1 MNQNRFQRLRRRLYE
16 IVEVAKEGDKAS
28 RVFDLFIVSLIT
40 LNVVALVLETVDP
53 MSRIAEP
60 FFRIFELISVVI
72 FTMEY
77 ALRVW
82 LCTQNPKYSRPVL
95 GRLRFAISP
104 MAIIDLLAVAPFYL
118 PFLGVDLR
126 FMRAVRL
133 FRLFRLAK
141 LSRYS
146 RALISIGRVF
156 AAKRAEL
163 GVTAFAMAILV
174 LLSASVLYFAEHEAQ
189 PDAFSSI
196 PQAMWWA
203 VTCLSTVGYGDV
215 YPVTPAGKLFAA
227 VIAMLGIGMFALPTG
242 ILGAAFVTELRHKKS
257 ARTTCPHCG
266 KSFEDR
272 SQGEDVEP

>member
-104 MAIIDLLAVAPFYL
+104 MAIIDLLAIAPFYL

-146 RALISIGRVF
+146 RALKLIGRVF
-156 AAKRAEL
+156 TAKKAEL
-163 GVTAFAMAILV
+163 GVTVFAMAILV
-174 LLSASVLYFAEHEAQ
+174 LLSACVLYFAEHEAQ
-189 PDAFSSI
+189 PEAFSSI

-242 ILGAAFVTELRHKKS
+242 ILGAAFVTELQHKKS
-257 ARTTCPHCG
+257 AGITCPHCG
-266 KSFEDR
+266 KSFKGR
-272 SQGEDVEP
+272 PQGEDVES